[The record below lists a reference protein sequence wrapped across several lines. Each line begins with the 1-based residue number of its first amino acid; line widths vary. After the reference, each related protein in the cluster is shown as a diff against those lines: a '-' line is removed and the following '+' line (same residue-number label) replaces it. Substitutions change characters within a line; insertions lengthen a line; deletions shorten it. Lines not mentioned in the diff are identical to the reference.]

1 MPNAAIL
8 WPVRRED
15 LARTTDA
22 ATYTLRVTVNGVT
35 ANLTFPATGAL
46 TAGRNYWM
54 SGDAQADA
62 STLGGVGD
70 AVALLRACLA
80 SHSQAPTVSIAVSA
94 TGVLTITSS
103 LAMTILWSHANTTL
117 SALPF
122 GWTQVDTASA
132 TTLAAPNQAWGWY
145 ALDRD
150 WSDDSRWQQPIARV
164 AVASLSGLVRVSRFG
179 LPARTRS
186 LALIQATQTGIMR
199 EYAPATRPRG
209 TFEDLWLY
217 AASLGR
223 ELRLYDDAA
232 SRTSSSYTLAVLAPD
247 VADQPHE
254 RDADVPTLWTWR
266 LDLMERT

>member
-15 LARTTDA
+15 LARTTEA

-46 TAGRNYWM
+46 AAGRNYWM

-70 AVALLRACLA
+70 TVALLRACLA

-122 GWTQVDTASA
+122 GWTQVDTASS

-145 ALDRD
+145 ALDRP
-150 WSDDSRWQQPIARV
+150 WSDDTRWQQPIARV
-164 AVASLSGLVRVSRFG
+164 ARASLSGLVRVSRFG
-179 LPARTRS
+179 LPARMRT
-186 LALIQATQTGIMR
+186 LTLVQADQANTLR
-199 EYAPATRPRG
+199 EYAAATRPRG
-209 TFEDLWLY
+209 TFEDLWLDG
-217 AASLGR
+217 ASLGR
-223 ELRLYDDAA
+223 ELRIYDDAA
-232 SRTSSSYTLAVLAPD
+232 TRTSSSYTLGLLAPD

>member
-1 MPNAAIL
+1 MPSAAIL
-8 WPVRRED
+8 WPVRRSD

-22 ATYTLRVTVNGVT
+22 STYTLRVTCNGVT
-35 ANLTFPATGAL
+35 ATLTYPASGSL
-46 TAGRNYWM
+46 TSARNYWLA
-54 SGDAQADA
+54 GDAQADA
-62 STLGGVGD
+62 ATLGGVGD
-70 AVALLRACLA
+70 AVELLRACLA
-80 SHSQAPTVSIAVSA
+80 SHPQAPTVTIAVSA

-103 LAMTILWSHANTTL
+103 LALTILWSDAATTL
-117 SALPF
+117 SALPL
-122 GWTQVDTASA
+122 GWTQVDTSSS
-132 TTLAAPNQAWGWY
+132 TTLNAPNQAWGWY

-164 AVASLSGLVRVSRFG
+164 AAASLSGLVRVSRFG

>member
-8 WPVRRED
+8 WPVRRSD

-22 ATYTLRVTVNGVT
+22 STYALRVQVNGVT
-35 ANLTFPATGAL
+35 STLTYPASGSL
-46 TAGRNYWM
+46 TSTQNYWLA
-54 SGDAQADA
+54 GDAQADA

-70 AVALLRACLA
+70 AVELLRACLA
-80 SHSQAPTVSIAVSA
+80 SHSQAPTVTIAVSA
-94 TGVLTITSS
+94 TGVLTVSSS
-103 LAMTILWSHANTTL
+103 LAMTILWADGATTL

-122 GWTQVDTASA
+122 GWTQANTPLSA
-132 TTLAAPNQAWGWY
+132 TLIAPNQAWGWY

-164 AVASLSGLVRVSRFG
+164 AAASLSGLVRVSRFG

-186 LALIQATQTGIMR
+186 LALVQATQASIMR
-199 EYAPATRPRG
+199 EYAAATRPRG

-223 ELRLYDDAA
+223 ELRIYDDAT
-232 SRTSSSYTLAVLAPD
+232 SRTSTSYTLGVLAPD

-254 RDADVPTLWTWR
+254 RDGDVPTLWTWR
-266 LDLMERT
+266 LELMERT